1 MNCSLPWIFI
11 FLHIVSMNNP
21 RCSVRTTTLAL
32 SFSFH
37 NTDWQRVL
45 DGGVRDKLHYD
56 VLHVLRP
63 DLLALLPRPGL
74 VPAGHE
80 LDAVALHQSPS
91 CRTFIIR
98 AETGEVPEVG
108 LSRGQP

>member
-32 SFSFH
+32 SFSLH
-37 NTDWQRVL
+37 NADWQRVL
-45 DGGVRDKLHYD
+45 DGGVRDKLYHD

-63 DLLALLPRPGL
+63 CLLALLPRPGL

-80 LDAVALHQSPS
+80 EDAVALHQSPPG
-91 CRTFIIR
+91 RTLSGG
-98 AETGEVPEVG
+98 AETGKVPGVG
-108 LSRGQP
+108 PSHDQP